1 MTEAPL
7 EPKLPDVPG
16 YRIERV
22 LGRGGFGV
30 VYAAADGSG
39 RRVALKVA
47 TAGDATAAA
56 QLAREE
62 TALRAV
68 GPPVAPALLGS
79 GKLADGSPYLA
90 LELLQPPTLAH
101 RLREIGGPMDRAEFA
116 ARAVALCDAV
126 GAVHSSGF
134 LHLDLK
140 PQNIFLAN
148 GRVRQPGAM
157 RGAPGA
163 GRARRPLRARRAP
176 LRDAH
181 RAPAVHGRRPGSA
194 RGAHRRAATAP
205 VPARA
210 GHRRSRGGGSPR
222 TRQGP
227 RSEEHTS

>member
-7 EPKLPDVPG
+7 QAQPDVPG

-30 VYAAADGSG
+30 VYAAVDAGG

-47 TAGDATAAA
+47 TAGDAIAAA

-62 TALRAV
+62 AALRAV
-68 GPPVAPALLGS
+68 GPPVAPELLGT

-116 ARAVALCDAV
+116 ARAVALCDA
-126 GAVHSSGF
+126 AATVHSAGF

-140 PQNIFLAN
+140 PQNVFLEP
-148 GRVRQPGAM
+148 GRVRLIDFGVARSV
-157 RGAPGA
+157 RGRGERSNAFA
-163 GRARRPLRARRAP
+163 GTAEYASPEQCEERPEL
-176 LRDAH
+176 
-181 RAPAVHGRRPGSA
+181 
-194 RGAHRRAATAP
+194 
-205 VPARA
+205 
-210 GHRRSRGGGSPR
+210 
-222 TRQGP
+222 
-227 RSEEHTS
+227 